1 MWIWY
6 RIVNKPYA
14 INKKPMLM
22 QITTQ
27 GLELRKLKVR
37 QELSKYQ
44 SYLTIVLRMSIYC
57 FLVWLSLSTCNK
69 VGVIT
74 FQKDTLPTII
84 YKIIKIET
92 LLQVKLRQSIQAKIN
107 MWKVGRVKRCNSR
120 DNSKRVCNCKFENG

>member
-1 MWIWY
+1 
-6 RIVNKPYA
+6 
-14 INKKPMLM
+14 M

-57 FLVWLSLSTCNK
+57 FLVWLSLYSCNK

-120 DNSKRVCNCKFENG
+120 EYSKRVCNCKFENGLIKYILRSYSNSS